1 MSNSPQPFSSIRNG
15 GFLKTVALV
24 SPTGAMRWGAG
35 VVVVVVR
42 ALTLLVTLEGGMEII
57 CAFFEDGGEDLVAL
71 LI

>member
-1 MSNSPQPFSSIRNG
+1 M
-15 GFLKTVALV
+15 KTVALV

>member
-35 VVVVVVR
+35 VVVR